1 MRVVFARPRLVQALL
16 NLWPPFWGA
25 GIRIETL
32 SPDYSYCRVGLVLRW
47 WNKNANRTQYGGS
60 LFSMT
65 DPVYSMMLMAVL
77 GSDYHI
83 WDRAA
88 RITFLKP
95 GRGRVLAEI
104 RLSHDRIDEIR
115 CATDGGDKYFPHFRI
130 NIVDEHGEL
139 VAEVDRTLY
148 VRKKRA
154 FSMKSKTLS
163 KNS

>member
-1 MRVVFARPRLVQALL
+1 MKLVFARPRLLKALL

-25 GIRIETL
+25 GIRIEAI

-77 GSDYHI
+77 GPDYHI

-88 RITFLKP
+88 RITFMKP
-95 GRGRVLAEI
+95 GRGRVLAEV
-104 RLSHDRIDEIR
+104 RLSRERIDEIR
-115 CATDGGDKYFPHFRI
+115 RATDGGDKYFPHFRI
-130 NIVDEHGEL
+130 NILDEQGGL

-148 VRKKRA
+148 VRKKRTISTK
-154 FSMKSKTLS
+154 FKTLS